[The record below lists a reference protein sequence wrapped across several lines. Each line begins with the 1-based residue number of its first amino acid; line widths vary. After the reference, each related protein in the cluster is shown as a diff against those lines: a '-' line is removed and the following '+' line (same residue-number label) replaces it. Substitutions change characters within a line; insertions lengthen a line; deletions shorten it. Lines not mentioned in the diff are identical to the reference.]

1 MRLASFDWD
10 GSNAAGLAAEIR
22 DLQPQLGEVSETVAE
37 IIGQVRSGGDDALLA
52 IETRLTGR
60 TVQSDADLPTVSPTA
75 IETAAATL
83 DPGLRGAMEVAA
95 ANIRAVSE
103 AQLAEDRSLALAQG
117 QSIELREAPVGSA
130 GIYAPGG
137 TASYP
142 STVLMGSIPARVAGV
157 ERVVLATPP
166 GKDGQ
171 PVPDVVLAAAAIA
184 GVDEVLEMSG
194 AQAIAALA
202 IGTESI
208 APVDVIAGP
217 GNRYVQE
224 AKRQLV
230 GEVGIDGIA
239 GPSEL
244 MVIAGDTAN
253 AEWIGLDLCAQAE
266 HGPDGLLVAA
276 AVEEVILGAIQEAA
290 ERTAAEY
297 GIAED
302 ALLALVAVPDTES
315 AVTLANAIAPEHLEI
330 LTEDAELLARRV
342 TTAGCVFI
350 GEGGATAFGD
360 YAAGSNH
367 VLPTGGAGR
376 FHGPLG
382 PGVFRRRIATV
393 ELTQAAAQEL
403 APAVVTFAR
412 AEGFPLHAA
421 SAEARV
427 RGRPDDARARDS
439 ATRDKSEERPE

>member
-1 MRLASFDWD
+1 MRFAPFDWD
-10 GSNAAGLAAEIR
+10 GSDPRGLAAQIR
-22 DLQPQLGEVSETVAE
+22 ALQPPQGELAKTVSE
-37 IIGQVRSGGDDALLA
+37 IIEEVRTGGDAALAQIEARFGGQLRPPESFRQPDERIRSAADRIDRELRDAL
-52 IETRLTGR
+52 R
-60 TVQSDADLPTVSPTA
+60 
-75 IETAAATL
+75 TAA
-83 DPGLRGAMEVAA
+83 G
-95 ANIRAVSE
+95 NIRAVAE
-103 AQLAEDRSLALAQG
+103 AQLADARDLKLGEG
-117 QSIELREAPVGSA
+117 QTIGLREVPVGSA

-137 TASYP
+137 GAAYP
-142 STVLMGSIPARVAGV
+142 STVLMGCVPAKVAGV
-157 ERVVLATPP
+157 ERVVLVTP
-166 GKDGQ
+166 GGTAEA
-171 PVPDVVLAAAAIA
+171 PVPDVVLAAAAISEA
-184 GVDEVLEMSG
+184 DEVYTVGG

-202 IGTESI
+202 LGTETI
-208 APVDVIAGP
+208 EPVDVIAGP

-276 AVEEVILGAIQEAA
+276 AVETVILDEIQAAA
-290 ERTAAEY
+290 ERIAAER

-302 ALLALVAVPDTES
+302 AALALVAVPDTES
-315 AVTLANAIAPEHLEI
+315 AVALAAELAPEHLEI
-330 LTEDAELLARRV
+330 ATEDAELLASTV

-376 FHGPLG
+376 FQGPLG
-382 PGVFRRRIATV
+382 PGAFRRRIVTV
-393 ELTQAAAQEL
+393 ELSQDAAREL
-403 APAVVTFAR
+403 APAVATLAR
-412 AEGFPLHAA
+412 AEGFPLHAE
-421 SAEARV
+421 SAERRV
-427 RGRPDDARARDS
+427 KG
-439 ATRDKSEERPE
+439 SE

>member
-1 MRLASFDWD
+1 MRFAPFDWD
-10 GSNAAGLAAEIR
+10 GSDPRGLAAQIR
-22 DLQPQLGEVSETVAE
+22 ALQPPQGELAKTVSE
-37 IIGQVRSGGDDALLA
+37 IIEEVRTGGDAALAQIEARFGGQLRAPESFRQPDERIRSAADRIDRELRDAL
-52 IETRLTGR
+52 R
-60 TVQSDADLPTVSPTA
+60 
-75 IETAAATL
+75 TAA
-83 DPGLRGAMEVAA
+83 G
-95 ANIRAVSE
+95 NIRAVAE
-103 AQLAEDRSLALAQG
+103 AQLADARDLKLGEG
-117 QSIELREAPVGSA
+117 QTIGLREVPVGSA

-137 TASYP
+137 GAAYP
-142 STVLMGSIPARVAGV
+142 STVLMGCVPAKVAGV
-157 ERVVLATPP
+157 ERVVLVTP
-166 GKDGQ
+166 GGTAEA
-171 PVPDVVLAAAAIA
+171 PVPDVVLAAAAISEA
-184 GVDEVLEMSG
+184 DEVYAVGG

-202 IGTESI
+202 LGTETI
-208 APVDVIAGP
+208 EPVDVIAGP

-276 AVEEVILGAIQEAA
+276 AVETVILDEIQAAA
-290 ERTAAEY
+290 ERIAAER

-302 ALLALVAVPDTES
+302 AALALVAVPDTES
-315 AVTLANAIAPEHLEI
+315 AVALAAELAPEHLEI
-330 LTEDAELLARRV
+330 ATEDAELLASTV

-376 FHGPLG
+376 FQGPLG
-382 PGVFRRRIATV
+382 PGAFRRRIVTV
-393 ELTQAAAQEL
+393 ELSQDAAREL
-403 APAVVTFAR
+403 APAVATLAR
-412 AEGFPLHAA
+412 AEGFPLHAE
-421 SAEARV
+421 SAER
-427 RGRPDDARARDS
+427 RAKG
-439 ATRDKSEERPE
+439 TE